1 MEIYRKTWAEVKVQ
15 NLQHN
20 IELIR
25 SNFPKDTFLCPM
37 VKANAYGHGDAKI
50 AKLLESWEVPSLGVC
65 LIEEGLL
72 LRRLGLKIPI
82 LVFRGFDAKGAQ
94 ALAEYNLI
102 PVVSHVDQLHI
113 LIDMKKPVSLHLK
126 FDTGMNRLGFPVEQA
141 DAILK
146 LIEQNPFLKVEGVL
160 THLYQSE
167 DSLKPNSESHKQLQN
182 FLPLISVFEKLTDN
196 FHVLNSGAVAS
207 KLELLKNKKTDPLLS
222 LRNWGLRPGLLFYG
236 YNPVEQSSFH
246 FKPALTLKSHT
257 SVVRKVKKGEGVS
270 YNHTWIASEDSTVAV
285 VPIGYADGWH
295 RILSN
300 QAEVLW
306 NGKRAPLVGNIC
318 MDYLMVNVTGH
329 EVLSENE
336 VVFLGESSFGS
347 QISVFETAKLAKT
360 IPWEVLTSLGER
372 VPRLYL

>member
-1 MEIYRKTWAEVKVQ
+1 
-15 NLQHN
+15 
-20 IELIR
+20 
-25 SNFPKDTFLCPM
+25 M

-82 LVFRGFDAKGAQ
+82 LVFRGFDAKGAH

-126 FDTGMNRLGFPVEQA
+126 FDTGMNRLGFPAEQA
-141 DAILK
+141 EAILK

-167 DSLKPNSESHKQLQN
+167 DSLKPNSESHKQLQS
-182 FLPLISVFEKLTDN
+182 FLPLVSVFEKFTDN

-207 KLELLKNKKTDPLLS
+207 KLELLKNKKTDSLLS

-236 YNPVEQSSFH
+236 YNPVEQSSFQ

-270 YNHTWIASEDSTVAV
+270 YNHTWIAPEDSTVAV

-300 QAEVLW
+300 QAGVLW